1 MCRSSATAFGIAW
14 GVFLA
19 VTFYAWEKVLSVP
32 DGRGDVRG
40 LLVATVAGA
49 FGLAFIGVWVQD
61 RDRRR

>member
-1 MCRSSATAFGIAW
+1 MHRSSAIAFGVAW
-14 GVFLA
+14 GVFLC

-32 DGRGDVRG
+32 DSRGDVRG

-61 RDRRR
+61 RERDR